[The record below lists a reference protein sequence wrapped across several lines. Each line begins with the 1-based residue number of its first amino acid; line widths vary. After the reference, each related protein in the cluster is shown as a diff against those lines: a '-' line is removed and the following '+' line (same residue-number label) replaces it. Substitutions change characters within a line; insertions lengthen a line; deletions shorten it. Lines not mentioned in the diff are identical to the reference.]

1 MNCDTC
7 KAKIPTL
14 RTRLSRVNSELH
26 QLGLTYQEN
35 MGDAFRR
42 IDSAL
47 LRHGFAD
54 TNFTEVNADIDAA
67 SFHTCVSSDTASWL
81 HVTWHRM
88 ESGRYEV
95 VAYVN
100 QMKHAIKIFEVEE
113 SSTENTWYMIQVYF
127 RGIEVDKFLAPTM
140 AEAREKFY
148 QAGYRQHGLTR

>member
-7 KAKIPTL
+7 KVKIPTL

-47 LRHGFAD
+47 LCHGFAD
-54 TNFTEVNADIDAA
+54 TNSAEGNAGTDT
-67 SFHTCVSSDTASWL
+67 SFHVCVSSDTASWL

-100 QMKHAIKIFEVEE
+100 
-113 SSTENTWYMIQVYF
+113 
-127 RGIEVDKFLAPTM
+127 
-140 AEAREKFY
+140 
-148 QAGYRQHGLTR
+148 